1 MRDRGRYKPFHTFAR
16 ERILFITGKY
26 SPLKLDATQLY
37 LALIVAPEMTSQ
49 TLPIINIRSP
59 RVRKLLGFENDQ
71 RFVSYKALAGTRL
84 EGLASPLVAKEK
96 ENARLLSA
104 DEKDIVELF
113 GQYWTFQGLISGQEF
128 FDSLAPGSHGGAE
141 KPSEMIILATQF
153 LKSLGNEGPSD
164 INQKLQLLKEKLN
177 DNLKKEEGPGAVSKM
192 GLEIFYNKASLFFY
206 ASLLFFTFLIASY
219 TERGRTFIE
228 NKKTKW
234 TIFIPVALLVLGFGI
249 RISITGFA
257 PVTNM
262 YGTMIWVSFGMS
274 LFAFTFYLIY
284 KNLDILRMSWLACGI
299 FLMLTESIPLTLSPD
314 LDPIVAVLRSNLW
327 LTIHVL
333 TIVISY
339 SAFTVAMM
347 LGNYVLIQSVIKKDF
362 NLPSMNQISHY
373 IYRLT
378 QLGVFL
384 LTVGIILGGIWADY
398 SWGRFWGWDPKE
410 TCALIADIG
419 YLAILHGRFTG
430 WINAYRMA
438 FLSPIAYFLVIF
450 AWYGV
455 NFILATGLHSYGFS
469 SGGLSVVL
477 TYVVI
482 QMAILLIVSF
492 YKHQSMKQVA

>member
-1 MRDRGRYKPFHTFAR
+1 
-16 ERILFITGKY
+16 
-26 SPLKLDATQLY
+26 
-37 LALIVAPEMTSQ
+37 
-49 TLPIINIRSP
+49 
-59 RVRKLLGFENDQ
+59 
-71 RFVSYKALAGTRL
+71 
-84 EGLASPLVAKEK
+84 
-96 ENARLLSA
+96 
-104 DEKDIVELF
+104 
-113 GQYWTFQGLISGQEF
+113 
-128 FDSLAPGSHGGAE
+128 
-141 KPSEMIILATQF
+141 
-153 LKSLGNEGPSD
+153 
-164 INQKLQLLKEKLN
+164 LLKEKLN